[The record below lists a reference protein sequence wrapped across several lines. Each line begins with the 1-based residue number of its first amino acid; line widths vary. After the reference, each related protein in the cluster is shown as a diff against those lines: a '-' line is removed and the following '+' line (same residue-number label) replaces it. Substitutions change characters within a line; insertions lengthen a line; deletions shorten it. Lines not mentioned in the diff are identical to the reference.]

1 MAQKVQT
8 ILVDDIEG
16 TDITDGGQTVQFA
29 IDGVSYEID
38 LSDENAA
45 KMRESFQFYTGHA
58 RRVAGRRQS
67 QPARGAATAGADKEQ
82 LAAIRRWAR
91 DNGHAVSDRGRIKR
105 EIIEAFEAA
114 H

>member
-1 MAQKVQT
+1 MAQRVQT

-38 LSDENAA
+38 LSDENGA
-45 KMRESFQFYTGHA
+45 KMRETFKLYTDHA
-58 RRVAGRRQS
+58 RRVARRRQS
-67 QPARGAATAGADKEQ
+67 APARGTTTARTDKAQ
-82 LAAIRRWAR
+82 LDAIRRWAR
-91 DNGHAVSDRGRIKR
+91 DNGHQVSDRGRIRK
-105 EIIEAFEAA
+105 EIVDAFEAA